1 MVSTKRFHCHRLA
14 FKMNVLY
21 ILVCTQFYQVVPTE
35 IGIIQNTAHNTHL
48 QKYKHPHREI
58 SLSMCYELRSKMAM
72 RFGRTTL
79 QQCHEFHYEV
89 FLREP
94 QHIVIVFTL
103 TITRN
108 FIM

>member
-1 MVSTKRFHCHRLA
+1 MVSIKRFYCHRLA
-14 FKMNVLY
+14 FEINVLY
-21 ILVCTQFYQVVPTE
+21 IIVCTQFYQVVPTE
-35 IGIIQNTAHNTHL
+35 IGIIQNTAHNT
-48 QKYKHPHREI
+48 YKHPHREI

-94 QHIVIVFTL
+94 QNIVIVFIL